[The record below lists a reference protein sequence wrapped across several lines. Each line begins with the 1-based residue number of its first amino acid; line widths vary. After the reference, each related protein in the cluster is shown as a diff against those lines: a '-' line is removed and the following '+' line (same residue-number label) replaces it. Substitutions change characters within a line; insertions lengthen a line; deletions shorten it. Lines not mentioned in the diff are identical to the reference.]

1 MPSSIEL
8 FARAQRVI
16 PGGVN
21 SPARAFGAVGG
32 TPLFI
37 ASAQGSRI
45 RTVEGREYIDY
56 VCSWGPLILGH
67 AHPRVIEAVESA
79 ARRGTSYGAPTAL
92 EAQMAELICDRVPS
106 VEQVRMVNSG
116 TEATMSAIRLARG
129 ATGRELI
136 VKFEGCY
143 HGHVDAL
150 LIQAGSSAATLGSPD
165 SPGVTRA
172 AAKDT
177 LVLPYNDVEAL
188 RAAFTARG
196 DGIAGVIVEP
206 IAGNM
211 GVVPPQPG
219 FLEALRELTTHHG
232 AILIFDEVITG
243 FRVDPGGAQA
253 LYGVL
258 PDLTT
263 LGKVIGGGLPVG
275 AFGGRRDLM
284 AEMLPV
290 GKVFQ
295 AGTLSGNPL
304 AMAAGHTTLAALGEP
319 GVYEQLDATAER
331 FAEGI
336 AGAAADL
343 GLPIVI
349 NRVGSMLTVFL
360 TVDPVTDFASAA
372 ASDGGAFASYFW
384 KGIEGGVYFAPSQFE
399 ANFVSLAHTEDDIDR
414 SIEAAREAL
423 RAVAT
428 SDSA

>member
-1 MPSSIEL
+1 MPSSSEL
-8 FARAQRVI
+8 FDRAERVI

-37 ASAQGSRI
+37 ASAKGSRVC
-45 RTVEGREYIDY
+45 TVEGREYIDY

-67 AHPRVIEAVESA
+67 ADPRVTEAVERA
-79 ARRGTSYGAPTAL
+79 ARRGTSYGAPTEL
-92 EAQMAELICDRVPS
+92 EVEMAELICTRMPS
-106 VEQVRMVNSG
+106 IEQVRMVNSG

-129 ATGRELI
+129 ATGRDLI

-150 LIQAGSSAATLGSPD
+150 LIRAGSAAAALGVPT
-165 SPGVTRA
+165 SPGVPEATARE
-172 AAKDT
+172 T
-177 LVLPYNDVEAL
+177 MVLPYNNAKAA
-188 RAAFTARG
+188 RAAFEARG
-196 DGIAGVIVEP
+196 NQVAAVIVEP
-206 IAGNM
+206 VAGNM
-211 GVVPPQPG
+211 GVIPPKPG
-219 FLEALRELTTHHG
+219 FLETLRELTTHYG
-232 AILIFDEVITG
+232 VILIFDEVITG
-243 FRVDPGGAQA
+243 FRVGPGGAQA
-253 LYGVL
+253 LSNVL

-304 AMAAGHTTLAALGEP
+304 AMAAGHAALTALEEP
-319 GVYEQLDATAER
+319 GVYQRLDEMAGRLTA
-331 FAEGI
+331 GI

-343 GLPIVI
+343 GVPLTI
-349 NRVGSMLTVFL
+349 NRVGSMLTPFF
-360 TVDPVTDFASAA
+360 TADPVTDFTSAA
-372 ASDGGAFASYFW
+372 ASDGEGFARFFW
-384 KGIEGGVYFAPSQFE
+384 GGIEQGVYFAPSPFE

-423 RAVAT
+423 RALVAR
-428 SDSA
+428 DSA

>member
-1 MPSSIEL
+1 MPSSSEL

-106 VEQVRMVNSG
+106 IEQVRMVNSG

-150 LIQAGSSAATLGSPD
+150 LIRAGSSAATLGSPD

-319 GVYEQLDATAER
+319 GVPTNSSTPRRSGSPRGSLEQPL
-331 FAEGI
+331 I
-336 AGAAADL
+336 W
-343 GLPIVI
+343 
-349 NRVGSMLTVFL
+349 
-360 TVDPVTDFASAA
+360 AS
-372 ASDGGAFASYFW
+372 
-384 KGIEGGVYFAPSQFE
+384 PS
-399 ANFVSLAHTEDDIDR
+399 
-414 SIEAAREAL
+414 
-423 RAVAT
+423 
-428 SDSA
+428 